1 MFRSL
6 SLTLLLLSSASAALH
21 AQTLSLDKL
30 VGLTHLPASLSAEH
44 ENAAD
49 LPGWVFQPATPLAQQ
64 EQLSWGWWPE
74 NTTVTPV
81 PPTVLSLR
89 PNHGLVDVI
98 LYLSKPA
105 ALHSLRRELVHQK
118 LNPQVVTCFKCEGE
132 RFTTA
137 TFSIALYQN
146 KPEPYPY
153 IVVVHRL
160 ELPTPSKPVTSTV
173 R

>member
-1 MFRSL
+1 MFRIL

-30 VGLTHLPASLSAEH
+30 VGLTHLPASLSPEH

-49 LPGWVFQPATPLAQQ
+49 LPGWVFQPATPLLQQ

-81 PPTVLSLR
+81 PLAVLSLR
-89 PNHGLVDVI
+89 PNHGLVDVV
-98 LYLSKPA
+98 LHLSKPA
-105 ALHSLRRELVHQK
+105 TLHSLRRELIRQK
-118 LNPQVVTCFKCEGE
+118 LNPQAVTCFKCSGE

-137 TFSIALYQN
+137 TFSIALYQE

-153 IVVVHRL
+153 IVVIHRL
-160 ELPTPSKPVTSTV
+160 ETATPSKSVTTSNH
-173 R
+173 